1 MLPFMNIMLNIG
13 DYVIHKTTGNCGQI
27 VAHGHDIVNSVYL
40 PTLKVE
46 IVDKTAMN
54 PRTFVED
61 VTSNWMPLKI
71 EEIPE
76 SQTTSKLSNQSSKVL
91 TQV

>member
-1 MLPFMNIMLNIG
+1 MNIMLNIG

-46 IVDKTAMN
+46 MVDKTAMN
-54 PRTFVED
+54 SRMFFED
-61 VTSNWMPLKI
+61 VTSNWMPVKI

-76 SQTTSKLSNQSSKVL
+76 YKATAQTSNQSSKVL
-91 TQV
+91 SQV